1 MGNQEVYIMSQK
13 VVYVRQR
20 IPSPMFDPDPDPIAF
35 STIAL
40 VALIL
45 GGITTSGIALG
56 NPNFF
61 TQLLVSINPKIQE
74 MTEEQIKAQREFW
87 NNVVMIVFIILCI
100 VGLLIAYRYFSH
112 KKEREKAFKRYRN
125 MRNKTLRMLRPR

>member
-1 MGNQEVYIMSQK
+1 MSQK
-13 VVYVRQR
+13 VVYRR
-20 IPSPMFDPDPDPIAF
+20 TPIFDPDPDPDPIAF

-40 VALIL
+40 VAIIL
-45 GGITTSGIALG
+45 GGLTTSGIALG

-87 NNVVMIVFIILCI
+87 RNVVMIAFIILCI
-100 VGLLIAYRYFSH
+100 VGLLVAYRYFSH
-112 KKEREKAFKRYRN
+112 KKERDKAIRRNRN
-125 MRNKTLRMLRPR
+125 MRNRTIRMLRR